1 LRSFKVRAIDRR
13 HALASVAIAA
23 ALSVGYVGAAYA
35 AVGGTN
41 QAAGPTDTVPPPE
54 TTPAPDPAPPAP
66 KPAPKTTPPPKPV
79 AKPVSHSAPVYHAPA
94 PVTTPRVTYTPPPV
108 VHHSTPKVV
117 THRKH
122 KRKRTVVHAKPKPA
136 PAPQPD
142 AGVKSADA
150 TEIAPVPVSSAAP
163 RSGDG
168 ARSAFVLAGVGLA
181 ALLFFVVWA
190 TPTTPARFTQAGRAV
205 MDHQTELVLTGV
217 GTLLLTAM
225 LFLLTS
231 GG

>member
-1 LRSFKVRAIDRR
+1 MRAIDRR

-35 AVGGTN
+35 TVGGTN
-41 QAAGPTDTVPPPE
+41 RAAGATDTEPPPE

-66 KPAPKTTPPPKPV
+66 KPAPKTTPHVSKP
-79 AKPVSHSAPVYHAPA
+79 APKPVSHTAPVYHAPA

-122 KRKRTVVHAKPKPA
+122 KHKHKRTVVHAKPV
-136 PAPQPD
+136 PQTQ
-142 AGVKSADA
+142 AHVKSAA
-150 TEIAPVPVSSAAP
+150 VIEIPPVPVASAAP
-163 RSGDG
+163 SSGDG
-168 ARSAFVLAGVGLA
+168 GRSALVIAGLGLA
-181 ALLFFVVWA
+181 ALLFLVVSVI
-190 TPTTPARFTQAGRAV
+190 PTTPARFTQAGRAV
-205 MDHQTELVLTGV
+205 IDHQTELVLTGV